1 MAHGPGDIVVT
12 GVGLALPGAETPAAL
27 LRRTADPATGPAPEP
42 FDPAARIGRRG
53 HRYKDRATRLAL
65 CAALDALRNAGL
77 IPPDGEEVTVPGDT
91 VGVVASSNLG
101 NLDTACLTAAA
112 IAERSAMDL
121 SPMSLPNASSNVIA
135 SWVAIRHGLRGPNL
149 MLCNGATSGLDA
161 VHWGATLVTAGR
173 VRRAVVIGVE
183 THNAV
188 VEDLLGRPA
197 DELLD
202 GAAALVVEGA
212 RWAEARGARAAA
224 ALGPYERRAGL
235 TGCIAALLPGGAAPG
250 AWFTPERYTEEP
262 AEGPAEGPAEPAP
275 VPRSVPRYDVTRAVG
290 RASGA
295 LGVLQCAAAVGWLA
309 QAGDGMGGVSGPG
322 AVAAPGAGTGTRAGG
337 GPGTGDGAASGVGD
351 GVEGRA
357 GIGAASGAGGRAASA
372 SGAGNRAAFG
382 AGSRAA
388 PDPVAASAPAWVA
401 ASDPASGSAP
411 APASRQALITSG
423 DDTADAVAGLLLR
436 PTPARC
442 HRPPAARAPLS
453 AMECSR

>member
-1 MAHGPGDIVVT
+1 MTRGPGEVVVT
-12 GVGLALPGAETPAAL
+12 GVGLALPGADTPDAL
-27 LRRTADPATGPAPEP
+27 LRRTACPVTGPAAEP
-42 FDPAARIGRRG
+42 FDTAARIGRRG

-65 CAALDALRNAGL
+65 CAALDALRNAQL
-77 IPPDGEEVTVPGDT
+77 IPSDGEEMTVPGDT

-112 IAERSAMDL
+112 IAERSAVDL

-161 VHWGATLVTAGR
+161 VHWGATLVAAGR

-188 VEDLLGRPA
+188 VEDLLGRSA

-235 TGCIAALLPGGAAPG
+235 SGCVAALLPGGAAPG
-250 AWFTPERYTEEP
+250 VWFTPERY
-262 AEGPAEGPAEPAP
+262 AEGPAGDGAGAVTDGPAGAVP
-275 VPRSVPRYDVTRAVG
+275 VPESVPRYDVTSAVG

-295 LGVLQCAAAVGWLA
+295 LGVLQCAAAIGWLA
-309 QAGDGMGGVSGPG
+309 RAEAGAHAETGAGPRAAGPEAAGSQAAGSQAGPG
-322 AVAAPGAGTGTRAGG
+322 AGAGSGTAFAAGAGAGAGAAPG
-337 GPGTGDGAASGVGD
+337 PGSVL
-351 GVEGRA
+351 
-357 GIGAASGAGGRAASA
+357 
-372 SGAGNRAAFG
+372 
-382 AGSRAA
+382 
-388 PDPVAASAPAWVA
+388 
-401 ASDPASGSAP
+401 
-411 APASRQALITSG
+411 ASRQALITSG
-423 DDTADAVAGLLLR
+423 DDTADAVAGLLLS
-436 PTPARC
+436 PTPDRC
-442 HRPPAARAPLS
+442 HPHPSRAPLIS
-453 AMECSR
+453 MECSR

>member
-1 MAHGPGDIVVT
+1 MTQGPGEVVVT
-12 GVGLALPGAETPAAL
+12 GVGLALPGADTPDAL
-27 LRRTADPATGPAPEP
+27 LRRTACPVTGPAAEP
-42 FDPAARIGRRG
+42 FDTAARIGRRG

-65 CAALDALRNAGL
+65 CAALDALRNARL
-77 IPPDGEEVTVPGDT
+77 IPSDGEEVTVPGDT

-112 IAERSAMDL
+112 IAERSAVDL

-161 VHWGATLVTAGR
+161 VHWGAALVAAGR

-212 RWAEARGARAAA
+212 RWAEARGARATA

-235 TGCIAALLPGGAAPG
+235 SGCVEALLPGGAAPG
-250 AWFTPERYTEEP
+250 VWFTPERY
-262 AEGPAEGPAEPAP
+262 AEGPAGARAGADGPAGA
-275 VPRSVPRYDVTRAVG
+275 VPLPQSVPRYDVTSAVG

-295 LGVLQCAAAVGWLA
+295 LGVLQCAAAIGWLA
-309 QAGDGMGGVSGPG
+309 RAEAGTDAETGAGQQAAGPEAGPAAGAGSGTGFGAGPG
-322 AVAAPGAGTGTRAGG
+322 AAPG
-337 GPGTGDGAASGVGD
+337 
-351 GVEGRA
+351 
-357 GIGAASGAGGRAASA
+357 
-372 SGAGNRAAFG
+372 
-382 AGSRAA
+382 
-388 PDPVAASAPAWVA
+388 PVPVSV
-401 ASDPASGSAP
+401 
-411 APASRQALITSG
+411 PASRQALITSG

-436 PTPARC
+436 PTPDRC
-442 HRPPAARAPLS
+442 HPHPPRAPLS